1 MPAETPA
8 SGATTPRPARIRA
21 RAFDPDGTWR
31 RYGEYLRRPP
41 LLTVEW
47 ADDRSP
53 ARGWLVINSLRGGA
67 AGGGTRMRPE
77 LTRREVVYLAKTMEL
92 KFAFSGPPIGGAK
105 SGIDFD
111 PADPRRRDVLRRW
124 FRAIA
129 PHLKSVYGTGGDL
142 NVDELLDVIPGCIEA
157 GVLHPQEGVVRGHLH
172 PDAGGFEGI
181 VGALDRGVHAPVD
194 RSLGVDGSALAV
206 ADLVTGFGL
215 ARSIIHLYRGLGRS
229 VADVRVAI
237 EGFGAVGGPCALYL
251 AREGARVVAISDAEK
266 ALIEPGGLDAGE
278 VETLLRRRESKLLPR
293 DDGRCAR
300 GPDRARFSEVPA
312 EIFVSAACSGTLDHA
327 ALARLDQQGV
337 RTIACG
343 ANQPFR
349 EAKLGATA
357 IQRAAD
363 HRFTVIPDVIANC
376 GMARAFSYLMAA
388 GTVAEAEALFAAVD
402 HTIGAAVSEIV
413 HRNGA
418 RPTGL
423 LGATLEYAL
432 DRIEDG
438 SSTAPHD

>member
-172 PDAGGFEGI
+172 PDA
-181 VGALDRGVHAPVD
+181 AASRGSSGRWTEAST
-194 RSLGVDGSALAV
+194 R
-206 ADLVTGFGL
+206 
-215 ARSIIHLYRGLGRS
+215 RWIGRS
-229 VADVRVAI
+229 AWMD
-237 EGFGAVGGPCALYL
+237 
-251 AREGARVVAISDAEK
+251 
-266 ALIEPGGLDAGE
+266 
-278 VETLLRRRESKLLPR
+278 RRWRW
-293 DDGRCAR
+293 
-300 GPDRARFSEVPA
+300 
-312 EIFVSAACSGTLDHA
+312 
-327 ALARLDQQGV
+327 
-337 RTIACG
+337 RTW
-343 ANQPFR
+343 
-349 EAKLGATA
+349 
-357 IQRAAD
+357 
-363 HRFTVIPDVIANC
+363 
-376 GMARAFSYLMAA
+376 
-388 GTVAEAEALFAAVD
+388 
-402 HTIGAAVSEIV
+402 
-413 HRNGA
+413 
-418 RPTGL
+418 
-423 LGATLEYAL
+423 
-432 DRIEDG
+432 
-438 SSTAPHD
+438 